1 MILCV
6 QAESSI
12 AKLRK
17 KEGELEAAAQ
27 KGEGGKTE
35 EEDTKEPKHQSLA
48 QIIYADNR
56 VSALSFAQECGLVF
70 DGCDFGIEIQWY
82 CLVLLLLW
90 YFACLPFKFKCINAL
105 CCVMLIFEVSIAC
118 TLN

>member
-1 MILCV
+1 MLNVFIENDDFCIFCKVCKTVITSRSSNMILCV

-56 VSALSFAQECGLVF
+56 VSVLSFAQECGLVF
-70 DGCDFGIEIQWY
+70 DGCDLGIE
-82 CLVLLLLW
+82 
-90 YFACLPFKFKCINAL
+90 
-105 CCVMLIFEVSIAC
+105 S
-118 TLN
+118 

>member
-1 MILCV
+1 MLCP

-56 VSALSFAQECGLVF
+56 VSGASLSPECGLVF
-70 DGCDFGIEIQWY
+70 DGCDLLEFSGLLEVCFSMIFALLTFRVEI
-82 CLVLLLLW
+82 CKLS
-90 YFACLPFKFKCINAL
+90 L
-105 CCVMLIFEVSIAC
+105 CCQMLSLF
-118 TLN
+118 LP